1 MSSSPKKYRNAHTI
15 DQGLPLLA
23 ALGQPAVWEQ
33 ACLGQDC
40 QSAGGQGVRL
50 ASDSSWKP
58 RGPGSHRASLGYWF
72 GWVPCAL
79 TSLPPSVPRAVYV
92 ILSAWLEKYP
102 GDFVQPPESPSLH
115 ALLAYLQV
123 NVPGSDLERRA
134 RLLLSEGQ
142 HVEATEAEAGGE
154 EDWG

>member
-1 MSSSPKKYRNAHTI
+1 MDKEYDWPLTAAGSPGAQVPT
-15 DQGLPLLA
+15 GVPLVWMG
-23 ALGQPAVWEQ
+23 AL
-33 ACLGQDC
+33 CSDF
-40 QSAGGQGVRL
+40 SA
-50 ASDSSWKP
+50 SM
-58 RGPGSHRASLGYWF
+58 
-72 GWVPCAL
+72 
-79 TSLPPSVPRAVYV
+79 SVPRAVYV
-92 ILSAWLEKYP
+92 ILSMWLEKYP

-123 NVPGSDLERRA
+123 DVPGSDLERRA